1 MCVFMEAK
9 SYMLW
14 EYKIKSLILII
25 FFSVLY
31 KQSENILTIVFAY
44 PLIIFFATEDT
55 FSIIATV
62 LLFMITFEILILALG
77 RHQQIKP

>member
-1 MCVFMEAK
+1 MRFHGNKIIHGMRIQ
-9 SYMLW
+9 
-14 EYKIKSLILII
+14 KIKSLILMI

-31 KQSENILTIVFAY
+31 KQNKNILTIVFAY
-44 PLIIFFATEDT
+44 PLIMFLATEDT

-77 RHQQIKP
+77 RHQKKP